1 MRKALPRDRTRHGF
15 DIVTAL
21 LELNQIVAQFPNQQP
36 IFQRTTWEWNSGQH
50 WAFVGPV
57 GAGKSTFLK
66 ILEGAFR
73 ITSGE
78 RKITRPIL
86 RVSFQDSLGP
96 FQASKY
102 FYQQRFNFIEAQ
114 DSLTV
119 KDFLADNPSID
130 PKNWQQV
137 VELFELGDLLERE
150 VIALSTGQN
159 RRLRIAR
166 ALLRK
171 PEILLLD
178 DPFSGM
184 DFRRRVFLST
194 YLERLAQQGIHL
206 GITCRAEEIPNVCTH
221 QALLQQG
228 EIIDTREVPP
238 PHSPS
243 ENGNISYPASTQGTS
258 SLSESN
264 EQRKLPPVADR
275 EKLTFATQPVTTNPS
290 SSPTVDPQTPI
301 LELENVRVQ
310 YGERPILEGVNWIIH
325 RGERW
330 ALFGENGA
338 GKSTLLSLIVG
349 DHPQVYSNKV
359 KLWGRSRGS
368 GESIWEVKQRIGFFS
383 SEFQMYFPREVLV
396 WQAVGT
402 GLFDGVYS
410 RRLEDSERDRVDS
423 LLQHFGLFHL
433 RERPLVALSAGEQR
447 IALLARALIKQPALL
462 ILDEPFQG
470 LDWKSIEFLKDQI
483 ELILDPEQTLIFVTH
498 DPQELLPSIQRVF
511 RLPPRP

>member
-1 MRKALPRDRTRHGF
+1 
-15 DIVTAL
+15 VTAL

-36 IFQRTTWEWNSGQH
+36 IFKNTTWKWNSGRH

-66 ILEGAFR
+66 VLEGAFR

-86 RVSFQDSLGP
+86 RVSFQDSLGA

-119 KDFLADNPSID
+119 KDFLADHPSID
-130 PKNWQQV
+130 TKDWQQV
-137 VELFELGDLLERE
+137 VELFELGDLLEKE

-184 DFRRRVFLST
+184 DSRRRDFLST

-206 GITCRAEEIPNVCTH
+206 GIACRAEEIPNVCTH
-221 QALLQQG
+221 RALLHQG
-228 EIIDTREVPP
+228 QIIDTCEVPP
-238 PHSPS
+238 PHAAS
-243 ENGNISYPASTQGTS
+243 ENGSISHPASTQGTS
-258 SLSESN
+258 SHSESN
-264 EQRKLPPVADR
+264 EQIKLPPVTHQ
-275 EKLTFATQPVTTNPS
+275 EKLMFAPQPLPKNLPS
-290 SSPTVDPQTPI
+290 SSAGDPHTPI

-310 YGERPILEGVNWIIH
+310 YGERSILEGVNWIIH

-396 WQAVGT
+396 WQALGT

-410 RRLEDSERDRVDS
+410 RRLENSERDRVDS
-423 LLQHFGLFHL
+423 LLQHFGIFHL

-447 IALLARALIKQPALL
+447 IALLARAMIKQPALL

-470 LDWKSIEFLKDQI
+470 LDWRTIEFLKVQI
-483 ELILDPEQTLIFVTH
+483 ESILDPEQTLIFVTH

-511 RLPPRP
+511 RLQSPTLSSY